1 MANMSITIRE
11 IVVSAMAIAIGL
23 PNSGRL
29 RDKGGA
35 TRIELVGVPTRA
47 MVNESVVVPCV
58 VSICGGVKVQLSQ
71 LGSAAP
77 VSPSAQKNV
86 TVPER
91 LA

>member
-1 MANMSITIRE
+1 MANMSIAIRE
-11 IVVSAMAIAIGL
+11 RVARVRLHVIGL
-23 PNSGRL
+23 SKAGRL
-29 RDKGGA
+29 RDEDGE
-35 TRIELVGVPTRA
+35 RRMELVGVPTRV